1 MVSYNTKK
9 KFRTLSVGGT
19 ILFGPRPFL
28 GLGGMRKMG
37 NFDFFTNIG
46 MLGVYIGVFEHAE
59 LIPDVYF
66 DARPSHCPQNLIFPT
81 PRPFL
86 GLACM

>member
-1 MVSYNTKK
+1 MSVFYFCKAVFGSRGHAKNG
-9 KFRTLSVGGT
+9 KFR
-19 ILFGPRPFL
+19 FL
-28 GLGGMRKMG
+28 R
-37 NFDFFTNIG
+37 NIG

-86 GLACM
+86 GLACMRKMGNFDFLRI